1 MIVEPTRETGWTEG
15 GTSGHPRRFISY
27 PQCSRGRN
35 IVWSYNQTS
44 RPMKNGTY
52 HLIVFALLF
61 AIPVLVV
68 QQQGLGLLSWLA
80 SLIPVG
86 YLLAVLVSRVDRD

>member
-1 MIVEPTRETGWTEG
+1 
-15 GTSGHPRRFISY
+15 
-27 PQCSRGRN
+27 
-35 IVWSYNQTS
+35 
-44 RPMKNGTY
+44 MKNRTY

-86 YLLAVLVSRVDRD
+86 YLLAVLVANMDRD

>member
-1 MIVEPTRETGWTEG
+1 
-15 GTSGHPRRFISY
+15 
-27 PQCSRGRN
+27 
-35 IVWSYNQTS
+35 
-44 RPMKNGTY
+44 MKNGTY

>member
-1 MIVEPTRETGWTEG
+1 MW
-15 GTSGHPRRFISY
+15 SG
-27 PQCSRGRN
+27 
-35 IVWSYNQTS
+35 NQQS

-86 YLLAVLVSRVDRD
+86 YLLAVLVANMDRADSWSARALQCDQLASVAGR

>member
-1 MIVEPTRETGWTEG
+1 GW
-15 GTSGHPRRFISY
+15 
-27 PQCSRGRN
+27 GRN
-35 IVWSYNQTS
+35 IVWSGNEQS

-86 YLLAVLVSRVDRD
+86 YLLAVLVANMDRD